1 MRVALGQID
10 MVWEDKE
17 SSVLLAE
24 KMIIEAKQSGAD
36 IIIFPEMSFTG
47 FSMNLSKIGEYREE
61 SYTLNKMSEYAV
73 RYNIAI
79 GFGWAQCF
87 RDCDKGAN
95 MFTVVDRDGSIV
107 SEYRK
112 IHPFTYGGES
122 DIYEGG
128 SDIANFSFMG
138 HRISLFIC
146 YDLRFPEI
154 FQIASRKSDMF
165 MVIANWPA
173 VRREHWETLL
183 RARAIENQSY
193 VIGVNCFGNRDNLE
207 YSGDSMAV
215 DALGNVIGKISD
227 KAGVVVCDIDDR
239 AWNLRDKFNV
249 KADRR
254 EELYCSLYQKI

>member
-1 MRVALGQID
+1 
-10 MVWEDKE
+10 
-17 SSVLLAE
+17 
-24 KMIIEAKQSGAD
+24 
-36 IIIFPEMSFTG
+36 
-47 FSMNLSKIGEYREE
+47 
-61 SYTLNKMSEYAV
+61 
-73 RYNIAI
+73 
-79 GFGWAQCF
+79 
-87 RDCDKGAN
+87 
-95 MFTVVDRDGSIV
+95 
-107 SEYRK
+107 
-112 IHPFTYGGES
+112 
-122 DIYEGG
+122 
-128 SDIANFSFMG
+128 
-138 HRISLFIC
+138 
-146 YDLRFPEI
+146 
-154 FQIASRKSDMF
+154 MF

-183 RARAIENQSY
+183 RARAMENQSY